1 MQILFFLYFCFV
13 LWYYYVTKEGVF
25 MQTFIFGHR
34 NPDTDSV
41 CASIALSYLLNE
53 TGKNTVAKVL
63 GHLNPE
69 SKFVMNY
76 FKVKEPDY
84 LNDTKVR
91 IKDIK
96 YNKKAIV
103 KENKSIYDAFMLM
116 QKEGVTAVP
125 LVDEAKKLTGFVTL
139 KEIAKFL
146 ISGDKERVDTSYDNI
161 IRSTNGEEL
170 LRFDEHIK
178 GNVMVASFQSKTFHE
193 EVTLT
198 NKDILIVGDR
208 YKILEYAID
217 SKVKLIVLTGNH
229 ILPSKLMK
237 KAEKNQVN
245 IIVSKYSSLD
255 TANKVILSNRIRLIN
270 INNKPI
276 TINSK
281 DYRTDFLTLANKEG
295 HTNYPVVNNK
305 NECLGLLK
313 VTSADHYNKQ
323 KVILVDHN
331 SLAQSAIGIEEAE
344 ITEIIDHHNLG
355 AIGTNTPIYF
365 RSIPVGST
373 CTIIYNL
380 FVEKKISIPKDI
392 AGIMLSAILS
402 DTLIFKSPTTTEE
415 DIFAASKLAKLAKV
429 NIDEYGYQMFKAASS
444 IKGISVNDLINQDF
458 KSYSVGNYTLGIS
471 QVMTMDFN
479 EIEANID
486 EYIAKLDELSAGN
499 YLCCAL
505 FITDV
510 YKNGSYVLYNT
521 NAKEII
527 GDAFDLKETYEGV
540 YISDL
545 VSRKKQMLPALLEV
559 IQKRV

>member
-1 MQILFFLYFCFV
+1 
-13 LWYYYVTKEGVF
+13 

-34 NPDTDSV
+34 NPDTDTV
-41 CASIALSYLLNE
+41 CSSIALSYLLNE
-53 TGKNTVAKVL
+53 TGKNTVPKVL
-63 GHLNPE
+63 GHLNNE
-69 SKFVMNY
+69 TKFVMDY

-103 KENKSIYDAFMLM
+103 HEDSSIYDTFYHM

-125 LVDEAKKLTGFVTL
+125 LVDDAKKLAGFVTL

-146 ISGDKERVDTSYDNI
+146 VSGDKKKVDTSYENI
-161 IRSTNGEEL
+161 LHSVEGEAL

-178 GNVMVASFQSKTFHE
+178 GNAMVASFQSKTFHE
-193 EVTLT
+193 EIVLS

-208 YKILEYAID
+208 YKVLDYAIEA
-217 SKVKLIVLTGNH
+217 KVKLIVLTGNH
-229 ILPSKLMK
+229 SLPAKLFR
-237 KAEKNQVN
+237 KAQKNEVN
-245 IIVSKYSSLD
+245 VIISKYNSLD
-255 TANKVILSNRIRLIN
+255 TANKVILSNRIQSIN
-270 INNKPI
+270 INSKPI
-276 TINSK
+276 TINNK
-281 DYRTDFLTLANKEG
+281 DYRTDFIALANKEG

-305 NECLGLLK
+305 GECLGLLK
-313 VTSADHYNKQ
+313 VTNADNYNKQ

-344 ITEIIDHHNLG
+344 IIEIIDHHNLG
-355 AIGTNTPIYF
+355 AIGTTVPINF
-365 RSIPVGST
+365 RSMPVGCT
-373 CTIIYNL
+373 CTILYNM
-380 FVEKKISIPKDI
+380 FVEKKVSIPKHI
-392 AGIMLSAILS
+392 AGLMLSAILS

-444 IKGISVNDLINQDF
+444 VKGIPVHDLINQDF
-458 KSYSVGNYTLGIS
+458 KSYSIGNNAIGIS

-479 EIEANID
+479 EIEENMD
-486 EYIAKLDELSAGN
+486 EYIAKLDELSDGN
-499 YLCCAL
+499 YLCCVL

-510 YKNGSYVLYNT
+510 YKNGSYVIYNSS
-521 NAKEII
+521 AKDIVA
-527 GDAFDLKETYEGV
+527 DAFDLKETYEGV
-540 YISDL
+540 YIADL

>member
-1 MQILFFLYFCFV
+1 
-13 LWYYYVTKEGVF
+13 

-34 NPDTDSV
+34 NPDTDTV
-41 CASIALSYLLNE
+41 CSSIALSYLLNE
-53 TGKNTVAKVL
+53 TGKNTVPKVL
-63 GHLNPE
+63 GHLNNE
-69 SKFVMNY
+69 TKFVMDY

-103 KENKSIYDAFMLM
+103 HENSSINDTFHHM

-125 LVDEAKKLTGFVTL
+125 LVDDAKKLTGFVTL

-146 ISGDKERVDTSYDNI
+146 VSGDKEKVDTSYDNI
-161 IRSTNGEEL
+161 LHSVEGEAL

-178 GNVMVASFQSKTFHE
+178 GNAMVASFQSKTFHE
-193 EVTLT
+193 EVVLS

-208 YKILEYAID
+208 YKILDYAID

-229 ILPSKLMK
+229 SLPTKLLR
-237 KAEKNQVN
+237 KAERNQVN
-245 IIVSKYSSLD
+245 IIVSKYNSLD
-255 TANKVILSNRIRLIN
+255 TANKVILSNRIKSIN
-270 INNKPI
+270 INSKPI
-276 TINSK
+276 TINNK
-281 DYRTDFLTLANKEG
+281 DYRTDFIALASKEG

-313 VTSADHYNKQ
+313 VTNADNYNKQ

-355 AIGTNTPIYF
+355 AIGTTVPINF
-365 RSIPVGST
+365 RSMPVGCT
-373 CTIIYNL
+373 CTILYNM
-380 FVEKKISIPKDI
+380 FVEKKVSIPKHI
-392 AGIMLSAILS
+392 AGLMLSAILS

-444 IKGISVNDLINQDF
+444 VKGISVHDLINQDF
-458 KSYSVGNYTLGIS
+458 KTYSVGNNAIGIS

-479 EIEANID
+479 EIEEKMD
-486 EYIAKLDELSAGN
+486 EYIAKLDELSDGN
-499 YLCCAL
+499 YLCCVL

-510 YKNGSYVLYNT
+510 YKNGSYVIYNSS
-521 NAKEII
+521 AKDIVA
-527 GDAFDLKETYEGV
+527 DAFDLKETYEGV
-540 YISDL
+540 YIADL

>member
-1 MQILFFLYFCFV
+1 
-13 LWYYYVTKEGVF
+13 

-34 NPDTDSV
+34 NPDTDTV
-41 CASIALSYLLNE
+41 CSSIALSYLLNE
-53 TGKNTVAKVL
+53 TGKNTVPKVL
-63 GHLNPE
+63 GHLNNE
-69 SKFVMNY
+69 TKCVMDY

-103 KENKSIYDAFMLM
+103 HEDSSIYDTFYHM

-125 LVDEAKKLTGFVTL
+125 LVDDAKKLAGFVTL

-146 ISGDKERVDTSYDNI
+146 VSGDKEKVDTSYENI
-161 IRSTNGEEL
+161 LHSVEGEAL

-178 GNVMVASFQSKTFHE
+178 GNAMVASFQSKTFHE
-193 EVTLT
+193 EIVLS

-208 YKILEYAID
+208 YKVLDYAIEA
-217 SKVKLIVLTGNH
+217 KVKLIVLTGNH
-229 ILPSKLMK
+229 SLPAKLFR
-237 KAEKNQVN
+237 KAQKNEVN
-245 IIVSKYSSLD
+245 VIISKYNSLD
-255 TANKVILSNRIRLIN
+255 TANKVILSNRIQSIN
-270 INNKPI
+270 INSKPI
-276 TINSK
+276 TINNK
-281 DYRTDFLTLANKEG
+281 DYRTDFIALANKEG

-305 NECLGLLK
+305 GECLGLLK
-313 VTSADHYNKQ
+313 VTNADNYNKQ

-344 ITEIIDHHNLG
+344 IIEIIDHHNLG
-355 AIGTNTPIYF
+355 AIGTTVPINF
-365 RSIPVGST
+365 RSMPVGCT
-373 CTIIYNL
+373 CTILYNM
-380 FVEKKISIPKDI
+380 FVEKKVSIPKHI
-392 AGIMLSAILS
+392 AGLMLSAILS

-444 IKGISVNDLINQDF
+444 VKGIPVHDLINQDF
-458 KSYSVGNYTLGIS
+458 KSYSIGNNAIGIS

-479 EIEANID
+479 EIEENMD
-486 EYIAKLDELSAGN
+486 EYIAKLDELSDGN
-499 YLCCAL
+499 YLCCVL

-510 YKNGSYVLYNT
+510 YKNGSYVIYNSS
-521 NAKEII
+521 AKDIVA
-527 GDAFDLKETYEGV
+527 DAFDLKETYEGV
-540 YISDL
+540 YIADL

>member
-1 MQILFFLYFCFV
+1 
-13 LWYYYVTKEGVF
+13 

-34 NPDTDSV
+34 NPDTDTV
-41 CASIALSYLLNE
+41 CSSIALSYLLNE
-53 TGKNTVAKVL
+53 TGKNTVPKVL
-63 GHLNPE
+63 GHLNNE
-69 SKFVMNY
+69 TKFVMDY

-103 KENKSIYDAFMLM
+103 HEDSSIYDTFYHM

-125 LVDEAKKLTGFVTL
+125 LVDDAKKLAGFVTL

-146 ISGDKERVDTSYDNI
+146 VSGDKEKVDTSYENI
-161 IRSTNGEEL
+161 LHSVEGEAL

-178 GNVMVASFQSKTFHE
+178 GNAMVASFQSKTFHE
-193 EVTLT
+193 EIVLS

-208 YKILEYAID
+208 YKVLDYAIEA
-217 SKVKLIVLTGNH
+217 KVKLIVLTGNH
-229 ILPSKLMK
+229 SLPAKLFR
-237 KAEKNQVN
+237 KAQKNEVN
-245 IIVSKYSSLD
+245 VIISKYNSLD
-255 TANKVILSNRIRLIN
+255 TANKVILSNRIQSIN
-270 INNKPI
+270 INSKPI
-276 TINSK
+276 TINNK
-281 DYRTDFLTLANKEG
+281 DYRTDFIALANKEG

-305 NECLGLLK
+305 GECLGLLK
-313 VTSADHYNKQ
+313 VTNADNYNKQ

-344 ITEIIDHHNLG
+344 IIEIIDHHNLG
-355 AIGTNTPIYF
+355 AIGTTVPINF
-365 RSIPVGST
+365 RSMPVGCT
-373 CTIIYNL
+373 CTILYNM
-380 FVEKKISIPKDI
+380 FVEKKVSIPKHI
-392 AGIMLSAILS
+392 AGLMLSAILS

-429 NIDEYGYQMFKAASS
+429 DIDEYGYQMFKAASS
-444 IKGISVNDLINQDF
+444 IKGIPVSDLINQDF
-458 KSYSVGNYTLGIS
+458 KSYSVGNNSIGIS

-479 EIEANID
+479 DIEDNMD
-486 EYIAKLDELSAGN
+486 EYIAKLDELSDGN
-499 YLCCAL
+499 YLCCVL

-510 YKNGSYVLYNT
+510 YKNGSYVIYNSS
-521 NAKEII
+521 AKDIVA
-527 GDAFDLKETYEGV
+527 DAFDLKETYEGV
-540 YISDL
+540 YIADL

>member
-1 MQILFFLYFCFV
+1 
-13 LWYYYVTKEGVF
+13 

-34 NPDTDSV
+34 NPDTDTV
-41 CASIALSYLLNE
+41 CSSIALSYLLNE
-53 TGKNTVAKVL
+53 TGKNTVPKVL
-63 GHLNPE
+63 GHLNNE
-69 SKFVMNY
+69 TKFVMDY

-103 KENKSIYDAFMLM
+103 HEDSSIYDTFYHM

-125 LVDEAKKLTGFVTL
+125 LVDDAKKLAGFVTL

-146 ISGDKERVDTSYDNI
+146 VSGDKEKVDTSYENI
-161 IRSTNGEEL
+161 LHSVEGEAL

-178 GNVMVASFQSKTFHE
+178 GNAMVASFQSKTFHE
-193 EVTLT
+193 EIVLS

-208 YKILEYAID
+208 YKVLDYAIEA
-217 SKVKLIVLTGNH
+217 KVKLIVLTGNH
-229 ILPSKLMK
+229 SLPAKLFR
-237 KAEKNQVN
+237 KAQKNEVN
-245 IIVSKYSSLD
+245 VIISKYNSLD
-255 TANKVILSNRIRLIN
+255 TANKVILSNRIQSIN
-270 INNKPI
+270 INSKPI
-276 TINSK
+276 TINNK
-281 DYRTDFLTLANKEG
+281 DYRTDFIALANKEG

-305 NECLGLLK
+305 GECLGLLK
-313 VTSADHYNKQ
+313 VTNADNYNKQ

-344 ITEIIDHHNLG
+344 IIEIIDHHNLG
-355 AIGTNTPIYF
+355 AIGTTVPINF
-365 RSIPVGST
+365 RSMSVGCT
-373 CTIIYNL
+373 CTILYNM
-380 FVEKKISIPKDI
+380 FVEKKVSIPKHI
-392 AGIMLSAILS
+392 AGLMLSAILS

-444 IKGISVNDLINQDF
+444 VKGIPVHDLINQDF
-458 KSYSVGNYTLGIS
+458 KSYSIGNNAIGIS

-479 EIEANID
+479 EIEENMD
-486 EYIAKLDELSAGN
+486 EYIAKLDELSDGN
-499 YLCCAL
+499 YLCCVL

-510 YKNGSYVLYNT
+510 YKNGSYVIYNSS
-521 NAKEII
+521 AKDIVA
-527 GDAFDLKETYEGV
+527 DAFDLKETYEGV
-540 YISDL
+540 YIADL

>member
-1 MQILFFLYFCFV
+1 
-13 LWYYYVTKEGVF
+13 

-53 TGKNTVAKVL
+53 TGKNTVPKVL
-63 GHLNPE
+63 GHLNNE
-69 SKFVMNY
+69 SKFVIDY

-96 YNKKAIV
+96 YNKKAIAH
-103 KENKSIYDAFMLM
+103 ESDSIYETFMYM
-116 QKEGVTAVP
+116 QKEGITAIP
-125 LVDEAKKLTGFVTL
+125 LVDEEKKLSGFVTL

-146 ISGDKERVDTSYDNI
+146 ICGDKERVDTSYENMLNSVDGV
-161 IRSTNGEEL
+161 SL
-170 LRFDEHIK
+170 LQFDDVIK

-193 EVTLT
+193 EVALSE
-198 NKDILIVGDR
+198 KDILIVGDR
-208 YKILEYAID
+208 YKILEYAIN

-229 ILPSKLMK
+229 VLPTKLLK

-245 IIVSKYSSLD
+245 VIVSKYGSLD
-255 TANKVILSNRIRLIN
+255 TANKVILSNRIKTIDIN
-270 INNKPI
+270 SKPI

-281 DYRTDFLTLANKEG
+281 AYRTDFLDLANKED

-313 VTSADHYNKQ
+313 VTNADNYNKQ

-355 AIGTNTPIYF
+355 AIGTNVPINF
-365 RSIPVGST
+365 RSMPVGCT

-380 FVEKKISIPKDI
+380 FVEKHVAIPKDI
-392 AGIMLSAILS
+392 AGLMLSAILS

-415 DIFAASKLAKLAKV
+415 DIFAASKLAKIAKV
-429 NIDEYGYQMFKAASS
+429 DIDDYGYQMFKAASS
-444 IKGISVNDLINQDF
+444 IKGIGVHDLIHQDF
-458 KSYSVGNYTLGIS
+458 KSYSIGNNMLGIS

-479 EIEANID
+479 DIEANMD
-486 EYIAKLDELSAGN
+486 EYIAKLDELASGN
-499 YLCCAL
+499 YMCCCL

-510 YKNGSYVLYNT
+510 YKNGSYVIYNT
-521 NAKEII
+521 NASDII

-540 YISDL
+540 YIPDL

-559 IQKRV
+559 LQKRV

>member
-1 MQILFFLYFCFV
+1 
-13 LWYYYVTKEGVF
+13 

-34 NPDTDSV
+34 NPDTDTV
-41 CASIALSYLLNE
+41 CSSIALSYLLNE
-53 TGKNTVAKVL
+53 TGKNTVPKVL
-63 GHLNPE
+63 GHLNNE
-69 SKFVMNY
+69 TKFVMDY

-103 KENKSIYDAFMLM
+103 HEDSSIYDTFYHM

-125 LVDEAKKLTGFVTL
+125 LVDDAKKLAGFVTL

-146 ISGDKERVDTSYDNI
+146 VSGDKEKVDTSYENI
-161 IRSTNGEEL
+161 LHSVEGEAL

-178 GNVMVASFQSKTFHE
+178 GNAMVASFQSKTFHE
-193 EVTLT
+193 EIVLS

-208 YKILEYAID
+208 YKVLDYAIEA
-217 SKVKLIVLTGNH
+217 KVKLIVLTGNH
-229 ILPSKLMK
+229 SLPAKLFR
-237 KAEKNQVN
+237 KAQKNEVN
-245 IIVSKYSSLD
+245 VIISKYNSLD
-255 TANKVILSNRIRLIN
+255 TANKVVLSNRIQSIN
-270 INNKPI
+270 INSKPI
-276 TINSK
+276 TINNK
-281 DYRTDFLTLANKEG
+281 DYRTDFIALANKEG

-305 NECLGLLK
+305 GECLGLLK
-313 VTSADHYNKQ
+313 VTNADNYNKQ

-344 ITEIIDHHNLG
+344 IIEIIDHHNLG
-355 AIGTNTPIYF
+355 AIGTTVPINF
-365 RSIPVGST
+365 RSMPVGCT
-373 CTIIYNL
+373 CTILYNM
-380 FVEKKISIPKDI
+380 FVEKKVSIPKHI
-392 AGIMLSAILS
+392 AGLMLSAILS

-444 IKGISVNDLINQDF
+444 VKGIPVHDLINQDF
-458 KSYSVGNYTLGIS
+458 KSYSIGNNAIGIS

-479 EIEANID
+479 EIEENMD
-486 EYIAKLDELSAGN
+486 EYIAKLDELSDGN
-499 YLCCAL
+499 YLCCVL

-510 YKNGSYVLYNT
+510 YKNGSYVIYNSS
-521 NAKEII
+521 AKDIVA
-527 GDAFDLKETYEGV
+527 DAFDLKETYEGV
-540 YISDL
+540 YIADL

>member
-1 MQILFFLYFCFV
+1 
-13 LWYYYVTKEGVF
+13 

-53 TGKNTVAKVL
+53 TGKNTVPKVL
-63 GHLNPE
+63 GHLNNE

-96 YNKKAIV
+96 YNKKAIAH
-103 KENKSIYDAFMLM
+103 EDDSIYETFYHM

-146 ISGDKERVDTSYDNI
+146 ISGDKERVDTTYDNI
-161 IRSTNGEEL
+161 LKSVEGDAC
-170 LRFDEHIK
+170 LRFDEQIK

-208 YKILEYAID
+208 YKILDYAID
-217 SKVKLIVLTGNH
+217 SCVQLIVLTGNH
-229 ILPSKLMK
+229 VLPNKLLK
-237 KAEKNQVN
+237 KAEKNKVN
-245 IIVSKYSSLD
+245 IIVSKHNSLE
-255 TANKVILSNRIRLIN
+255 TANKVMLSNRIRLIN
-270 INNKPI
+270 INSKPI
-276 TINSK
+276 TINNK
-281 DYRTDFLTLANKEG
+281 DYRTDFLALANKEG
-295 HTNYPVVNNK
+295 HTNYPVINNK

-313 VTSADHYNKQ
+313 VTNADNYHKQ

-355 AIGTNTPIYF
+355 AIGTNTPINF
-365 RSIPVGST
+365 RSMPVGCT
-373 CTIIYNL
+373 CTIIYNM
-380 FVEKKISIPKDI
+380 FVEKKIAIPKEI
-392 AGIMLSAILS
+392 AGLMLSAILS

-415 DIFAASKLAKLAKV
+415 DIFAATKLAKIAKV
-429 NIDEYGYQMFKAASS
+429 NIDDYGYQMFKAASS

-458 KSYSVGNYTLGIS
+458 KTYSVGNHMLGIS

-479 EIEANID
+479 EIEANIN
-486 EYIAKLDELSAGN
+486 EYIEKLDELSSGN
-499 YLCCAL
+499 FLCCAL

-510 YKNGSYVLYNT
+510 YQNGSYVIYNT
-521 NAKEII
+521 QAQDII
-527 GDAFDLKETYEGV
+527 ADAFDLKDIHEGV
-540 YISDL
+540 YIPDL

>member
-1 MQILFFLYFCFV
+1 
-13 LWYYYVTKEGVF
+13 

-34 NPDTDSV
+34 NPDTDTV
-41 CASIALSYLLNE
+41 CSSIALSYLLNE
-53 TGKNTVAKVL
+53 TGKNTVPKVL
-63 GHLNPE
+63 GHLNNE
-69 SKFVMNY
+69 TKFVMDY

-103 KENKSIYDAFMLM
+103 HENSSINDTFHHM

-125 LVDEAKKLTGFVTL
+125 LVDDAKKLTGFVTL

-146 ISGDKERVDTSYDNI
+146 VSGDKEKVDTSYDNI
-161 IRSTNGEEL
+161 LHSVEGEAL

-178 GNVMVASFQSKTFHE
+178 GNAMVASFQSKTFHE
-193 EVTLT
+193 EVVLS

-208 YKILEYAID
+208 YKILDYAID
-217 SKVKLIVLTGNH
+217 SKVKLIVLTGH
-229 ILPSKLMK
+229 HSLPVKLLR
-237 KAEKNQVN
+237 KAERNQVN
-245 IIVSKYSSLD
+245 IIVSKYNSLD
-255 TANKVILSNRIRLIN
+255 TANKVILSNRIKSIN
-270 INNKPI
+270 INSKPI
-276 TINSK
+276 TINNK
-281 DYRTDFLTLANKEG
+281 DYRTDFIALASKEG

-313 VTSADHYNKQ
+313 VTNADNYNKQ

-355 AIGTNTPIYF
+355 AIGTTVPINF
-365 RSIPVGST
+365 RSMPVGCT
-373 CTIIYNL
+373 CTILYNM
-380 FVEKKISIPKDI
+380 FVEKKVSIPKHI
-392 AGIMLSAILS
+392 AGLMLSAILS

-444 IKGISVNDLINQDF
+444 VKGISVHDLINQDF
-458 KSYSVGNYTLGIS
+458 KTYSVGNNAIGIS

-479 EIEANID
+479 EIEEKMD
-486 EYIAKLDELSAGN
+486 EYIAKLDELSDGN
-499 YLCCAL
+499 YLCCVL

-510 YKNGSYVLYNT
+510 YKNGSYVIYNSS
-521 NAKEII
+521 AKDIVA
-527 GDAFDLKETYEGV
+527 DAFDLKETYEGV
-540 YISDL
+540 YIADL